1 MDMSNFIVIG
11 ENIHCTL
18 SYKADGA
25 RVSQAHDGRSGVTYK
40 LAGQDCILPIP
51 DVWGDVSSM
60 FAQGKVQ
67 HVALAVW
74 QARNGQGDD
83 RQAGLDYLTAQ
94 AQSQIDNGAAFL
106 DVNVDEYSNDPAEQ
120 VVAMTWLA
128 GFLTENF
135 DTPLSIDSSNAQTLR
150 AGLECCNPAHGAP
163 LINSVSLE
171 RADCVP
177 LVKEFNA
184 EAVVS
189 AAGKEDLPT
198 ETEGRLGNF
207 RQIVGQLNDLG
218 VDNTRLHLDP
228 LVFPASTDPENAKR
242 FFQAVE
248 ATLAEFPGVHITGG
262 YSNISFGM
270 PNRKLLNMVF
280 TYLCAEHGADSGIIN
295 PVHMPPAAIG
305 AMDTASE
312 PFQLAKGVLTGTDAF
327 GMEYITAHRDGRLT
341 L

>member
-18 SYKADGA
+18 SYKADGT
-25 RVSQAHDGRSGVTYK
+25 RIGQTPDGRSGVTYTHN
-40 LAGQDCILPIP
+40 GQDRILPIP
-51 DVWGDVSSM
+51 ETWGDVSSM
-60 FAQGKVQ
+60 YAQGKVQ
-67 HVALAVW
+67 HVALALW
-74 QARNGQGDD
+74 QMRNGQGDD
-83 RQAGLDYLTAQ
+83 RQAGVDYLTYQ
-94 AQSQIDNGAAFL
+94 ARSQIDNGASFL

-120 VVAMTWLA
+120 RQAMTAMATYLA
-128 GFLTENF
+128 ENF
-135 DTPLSIDSSNAQTLR
+135 DTPLSIDSSNAETLR
-150 AGLECCNPAHGAP
+150 AGLECCNPDHGAP
-163 LINSVSLE
+163 MINSVSLE

-177 LVKEFNA
+177 LVKEFAA

-198 ETEGRLGNF
+198 DTAGRLENF
-207 RQIVGQLNDLG
+207 RQIVGQLNDCG
-218 VDNTRLHLDP
+218 VENSRLHLDP
-228 LVFPASTDPENAKR
+228 LVFPVSTDPDNAKR
-242 FFQAVE
+242 FFEAIE

-305 AMDTASE
+305 GLDTASE
-312 PFQLAKGVLTGTDAF
+312 PFQLAKGVLTGQDAY
-327 GMEYITAHRDGRLT
+327 GMEYITAHREGRLER
-341 L
+341 